1 MNDDVI
7 ARAIAESREREK
19 KSTEGP
25 WRYDMIN
32 AVHPDRDYAEHG
44 DPPEEYI
51 CTLAMMRGSTMD
63 AKSTE
68 RGLYNG
74 LSIAAARTYE
84 PRFREALALAV
95 GEVEKLKIATLH
107 DRTAQWCDDL
117 LTRIK
122 ASFTGKDA
130 T

>member
-1 MNDDVI
+1 MNDVI
-7 ARAIAESREREK
+7 AKAIEASREREK
-19 KSTEGP
+19 NATEGP
-25 WRYDMIN
+25 WRYDMVN

-74 LSIAAARTYE
+74 QSIAAARTYE
-84 PRFREALALAV
+84 PRFREALAVAV
-95 GEVEKLKIATLH
+95 DAVENIAEYRIGS
-107 DRTAQWCDDL
+107 DKDEARAL
-117 LTRIK
+117 LTRI
-122 ASFTGKDA
+122 AAILAGGKS
-130 T
+130 